1 MFFLT
6 TLVISSCKKEDD
18 SINNDINPNG
28 GGISLGHPLGVTGSR
43 ILLAAARQLRRTG
56 GKFGLVTL
64 CIGVGQGYAVVI
76 KNTQA

>member
-1 MFFLT
+1 MACIRKWG
-6 TLVISSCKKEDD
+6 VNDD
-18 SINNDINPNG
+18 DKRINPNG

-43 ILLAAARQLRRTG
+43 ILLAAARQLKRTG